1 MSEVRVRFAPSP
13 TGYLHIGG
21 ARTALF
27 NWLFARK
34 MGGKLILRIEDT
46 DIERLKEDSVSQILT
61 SLKWLG
67 INWDEGPEAG
77 GEYGPYY
84 QSERFDIYK
93 KYAQQ
98 LLDEGKAYYCFCT
111 TEDLA
116 AQREKQRAAKQPF
129 RYART
134 CRDIPAEEAKA
145 RIAAGEPY
153 SIRIKIPA
161 EGSITVHDL
170 IHGEVTF
177 NMDQFDDFVIVKS
190 NGIPTY
196 NFAVCVDDHLM
207 GMTHVLRAEEHLSNT
222 PKQLLVYEA
231 LGWEPPK
238 FGHMPMILAMD
249 RSKLSKRHGATSV
262 EEFRSQGYLPE
273 AIINYLTLLGW
284 GPGDEREIFTLEETV
299 KLFELEQM
307 SKKAAIYDTKKLTWM
322 NGQYLSELPLEKI
335 LPDAK
340 PFFVKDGLVT
350 EEWFNDAANEAY
362 FEKLVDVV
370 RVRVKTLQEV
380 ADASTY
386 FFKDVEEY
394 DEKGVAKHFK
404 AENIPVLEQCIA
416 AIKADDVYDL
426 ASTEAAY
433 NKIAADNGLA
443 LGKVIHPTRLALT
456 GRTVSPG
463 MFDVMVLLGKERTLA
478 RLEKAVEFIKSLWKG
493 AAGYENPVDNIIMLM
508 LISAGIGR
516 PADNGAYRTDLCRQ
530 GNGNAALYRRQ

>member
-46 DIERLKEDSVSQILT
+46 DTERLKEDSVSQILT

-67 INWDEGPEAG
+67 INWDEGPEVG
-77 GEYGPYY
+77 GEVGPYY
-84 QSERFDIYK
+84 QSERREIYS
-93 KYAQQ
+93 KYAEE
-98 LLDEGKAYYCFCT
+98 LLEQGKAYYCFCSS
-111 TEDLA
+111 EDLE

-134 CRDIPAEEAKA
+134 CRDMSVEEAKA
-145 RIAAGEPY
+145 RAAAGEPY
-153 SIRIKIPA
+153 SVRIKIPL
-161 EGSITVHDL
+161 EGNVVVHDL
-170 IHGEVTF
+170 IHGDVTF

-190 NGIPTY
+190 NGMPTY
-196 NFAVCVDDHLM
+196 NFAVVVDDHLM

-222 PKQLLVYEA
+222 PKQLLIYEA

-238 FGHMPMILAMD
+238 FGHMPMILAPD

-262 EEFRSQGYLPE
+262 EEFRSQGYVAE
-273 AIINYLTLLGW
+273 AIVNYLTLLGW
-284 GPGDEREIFTLEETV
+284 GPGDERELFSLEETV
-299 KLFELEQM
+299 ELFQLEQM

-322 NGQYLSELPLEKI
+322 NGQYLSSLPLEKI
-335 LPDAK
+335 LPEVK
-340 PFFVKDGLVT
+340 PFFVKDGLAT
-350 EEWFNDAANEAY
+350 EEWLENNAEY
-362 FEKLVDVV
+362 FAKLVDTV

-380 ADASTY
+380 ADAAAY

-394 DEKGVAKHFK
+394 DEKGVGKHFK
-404 AENIPVLEQCIA
+404 PEAIGLLEQCIA
-416 AIKADDVYDL
+416 AIEADEVYDL

-433 NKIAADNGLA
+433 NKIAEDNGLA

-463 MFDVMVLLGKERTLA
+463 MFDVMVLLGKEKTLE
-478 RLEKAVEFIKSLWKG
+478 RMHKAIEYIKTL
-493 AAGYENPVDNIIMLM
+493 
-508 LISAGIGR
+508 
-516 PADNGAYRTDLCRQ
+516 
-530 GNGNAALYRRQ
+530 

>member
-27 NWLFARK
+27 NWLFAHK

-46 DIERLKEDSVSQILT
+46 DTERLKEDSVSQILT

-67 INWDEGPEAG
+67 INWDEGPEVG
-77 GEYGPYY
+77 GDCGPYY
-84 QSERFDIYK
+84 QSERLDIYK
-93 KYAQQ
+93 KYAEQ
-98 LLDEGKAYYCFCT
+98 LLAEGKAYYCFCT
-111 TEDLA
+111 PADLE

-134 CRDIPAEEAKA
+134 CRDLSKEEVEQ
-145 RIAAGEPY
+145 RIAAGESY
-153 SIRIKIPA
+153 SVRVKIPL
-161 EGSITVHDL
+161 EGTITVHDL
-170 IHGEVTF
+170 IHGDVTF

-190 NGIPTY
+190 NGMPTY
-196 NFAVCVDDHLM
+196 NFAVVVDDHLM

-222 PKQLLVYEA
+222 PKQLLIYEA

-238 FGHMPMILAMD
+238 FGHMPMILAPD

-262 EEFRSQGYLPE
+262 EEFRSQGYLAE
-273 AIINYLTLLGW
+273 AIVNYLTLLGW
-284 GPGDEREIFTLEETV
+284 GPGNERELFTLNETV
-299 KLFELEQM
+299 DLFELEQM

-335 LPDAK
+335 LPEAK
-340 PFFVKDGLVT
+340 AFFIKDGLVT
-350 EEWFNDAANEAY
+350 EDWFTAHEEY
-362 FEKLVDVV
+362 FAKLVDVV

-386 FFKDVEEY
+386 FFKDITEY
-394 DEKGVAKHFK
+394 DAKGVAKHFK
-404 AENIPVLEQCIA
+404 PESVAILEQCIA
-416 AIKADDVYDL
+416 AIEADDVYDL
-426 ASTEAAY
+426 ATTEAAY
-433 NKIAADNGLA
+433 NKIAADNDLS

-463 MFDVMVLLGKERTLA
+463 MFDVMVLLGKEKTLN
-478 RLEKAVEFIKSLWKG
+478 RLHKAVEYIKSL
-493 AAGYENPVDNIIMLM
+493 
-508 LISAGIGR
+508 
-516 PADNGAYRTDLCRQ
+516 
-530 GNGNAALYRRQ
+530 

>member
-1 MSEVRVRFAPSP
+1 MSEIRVRFAPSP

-46 DIERLKEDSVSQILT
+46 DTARLKEDSVSQILT

-67 INWDEGPEAG
+67 LNWDEGPEVG
-77 GEYGPYY
+77 GPCGPYA
-84 QSERFDIYK
+84 QSDRLEFYK
-93 KYAQQ
+93 KYADQ
-98 LLDEGKAYYCFCT
+98 LVAEGKAYPCFCT
-111 TEDLA
+111 PEELE
-116 AQREKQRAAKQPF
+116 AQREEQRKAKQPF

-134 CRDIPAEEAKA
+134 CRELTKEEADA
-145 RIAAGEPY
+145 RIAAGEKY
-153 SIRIKIPA
+153 SIRVKIPK
-161 EGSITVHDL
+161 EGNIVVHDL
-170 IHGEVTF
+170 IHGDVTF
-177 NMDQFDDFVIVKS
+177 NMDQYDDFVIVKS
-190 NGIPTY
+190 NGMPTY
-196 NFAVCVDDHLM
+196 NFAVVVDDHLM

-238 FGHMPMILAMD
+238 FGHMSMILAPD

-262 EEFRSQGYLPE
+262 EEFRSQGYVAE
-273 AIINYLTLLGW
+273 AIVNYLTLLGW
-284 GPGDEREIFTLEETV
+284 GPGDEREIFSLEETV

-322 NGQYLSELPLEKI
+322 NGQYLSELPLEKL
-335 LPDAK
+335 LPEVK
-340 PFFVKDGLVT
+340 TFFVKDGLVT
-350 EEWFNDAANEAY
+350 EEWLAANEAY
-362 FEKLVDVV
+362 FAQLVDTV

-386 FFKDVEEY
+386 FFKDIEEY

-404 AENIPVLEQCIA
+404 PEAAALLEQCMA
-416 AIKADDVYDL
+416 ALAADEVFDL
-426 ASTEAAY
+426 ASTEAIY
-433 NKIAADNGLA
+433 NKISEDNGLA

-463 MFDVMVLLGKERTLA
+463 MFDVMVLLGKEKTLA
-478 RLEKAVEFIKSLWKG
+478 RMQAAIDFIKG
-493 AAGYENPVDNIIMLM
+493 M
-508 LISAGIGR
+508 
-516 PADNGAYRTDLCRQ
+516 
-530 GNGNAALYRRQ
+530 

>member
-67 INWDEGPEAG
+67 LNWDEGPEVG
-77 GEYGPYY
+77 GNCGPYY
-84 QSERFDIYK
+84 QSERLDIYK

-98 LLDEGKAYYCFCT
+98 LINEGKAYYCFCSPA
-111 TEDLA
+111 DLE

-134 CRDIPAEEAKA
+134 CREISAEEAEK
-145 RIAAGEPY
+145 RIAAGESY
-153 SIRIKIPA
+153 SVRVKIPL

-170 IHGEVTF
+170 IHGDVTF

-207 GMTHVLRAEEHLSNT
+207 GITHVLRAEEHLPNT
-222 PKQLLVYEA
+222 PKQLLIYEA
-231 LGWEPPK
+231 LGWQPPE
-238 FGHMPMILAMD
+238 FGHMSMILAMD

-262 EEFRSQGYLPE
+262 EEFRSQGYLPD

-284 GPGDEREIFTLEETV
+284 GPGDEREKFTLEETV

-335 LPDAK
+335 LLEAK
-340 PFFVKDGLVT
+340 QFFIKDGLVD
-350 EEWFNDAANEAY
+350 EKWFENPTNEAY
-362 FEKLVDVV
+362 FAKLVDVV

-386 FFKDVEEY
+386 FFKDVDEY
-394 DEKGVAKHFK
+394 DTKGVIKHFK
-404 AENIPVLEQCIA
+404 PESAALLEQCIA
-416 AIKADDVYDL
+416 AVKADDVYDL
-426 ASTEAAY
+426 VSTEAAY
-433 NKIAADNGLA
+433 SKIAADNDLA

-463 MFDVMVLLGKERTLA
+463 MFDVMVLLGKKKTLE
-478 RLEKAVEFIKSLWKG
+478 RLEKAVAYIKSL
-493 AAGYENPVDNIIMLM
+493 
-508 LISAGIGR
+508 
-516 PADNGAYRTDLCRQ
+516 
-530 GNGNAALYRRQ
+530 

>member
-46 DIERLKEDSVSQILT
+46 DTERLKEDSVSQILT

-67 INWDEGPEAG
+67 LNWDEGPEAG
-77 GEYGPYY
+77 GECGPYY
-84 QSERFDIYK
+84 QSERRELYS

-111 TEDLA
+111 PADLEA
-116 AQREKQRAAKQPF
+116 EREKQRAAKQPF

-134 CRDIPAEEAKA
+134 CRDLDPEVAKA
-145 RIAAGEPY
+145 RAAAGEPY
-153 SIRIKIPA
+153 SVRIKIPT

-170 IHGEVTF
+170 IHGDVTF

-190 NGIPTY
+190 NGMPTY
-196 NFAVCVDDHLM
+196 NFAVVVDDHLM

-222 PKQLLVYEA
+222 PKQLLIYEA
-231 LGWEPPK
+231 LGFEPPK
-238 FGHMPMILAMD
+238 FGHMPMILAPD

-262 EEFRSQGYLPE
+262 EEFRAQGYLPE

-307 SKKAAIYDTKKLTWM
+307 SKKAAVYDTKKLTWM

-335 LPDAK
+335 LPEAET
-340 PFFVKDGLVT
+340 FFIKDGLVT
-350 EEWFNDAANEAY
+350 KEWLAENKEY
-362 FEKLVDVV
+362 FAKLVDTV

-380 ADASTY
+380 ADASAY
-386 FFKDVEEY
+386 FFKDVEAY

-404 AENIPVLEQCIA
+404 PEAAELLEKCIA
-416 AIKADDVYDL
+416 ALEADEVFNL
-426 ASTEAAY
+426 TSTEAIY

-463 MFDVMVLLGKERTLA
+463 MFDVMVLLGKEKTLA
-478 RLEKAVEFIKSLWKG
+478 RMRKAVEYIKSL
-493 AAGYENPVDNIIMLM
+493 
-508 LISAGIGR
+508 
-516 PADNGAYRTDLCRQ
+516 
-530 GNGNAALYRRQ
+530 

>member
-1 MSEVRVRFAPSP
+1 MSDVRVRFAPSP

-27 NWLFARK
+27 NWLFAHK

-46 DIERLKEDSVSQILT
+46 DTERLKEDSVSQILT

-67 INWDEGPEAG
+67 INWDEGPEVG
-77 GEYGPYY
+77 GNCGPYY
-84 QSERFDIYK
+84 QSERLDIYK
-93 KYAQQ
+93 KYADK
-98 LLDEGKAYYCFCT
+98 LLEEGKAYYCFCSAA
-111 TEDLA
+111 DLE

-134 CRDIPAEEAKA
+134 CRDLSAEEVQA

-153 SIRIKIPA
+153 SVRVKIPV
-161 EGSITVHDL
+161 EGTITVHDL
-170 IHGEVTF
+170 IHGDVTF

-190 NGIPTY
+190 NGMPTY
-196 NFAVCVDDHLM
+196 NFAVVVDDHLM

-222 PKQLLVYEA
+222 PKQLLIYEA

-238 FGHMPMILAMD
+238 FGHMPMILAPD

-262 EEFRSQGYLPE
+262 EEFRSQGYLAE
-273 AIINYLTLLGW
+273 AIVNYLTLLGW
-284 GPGDEREIFTLEETV
+284 GPGDERELFTLQETV
-299 KLFELEQM
+299 ELFELEQM

-322 NGQYLSELPLEKI
+322 NGQYLSELPLENI
-335 LPDAK
+335 LPEAK
-340 PFFVKDGLVT
+340 PFFIKDGLVT

-380 ADASTY
+380 ADASAY
-386 FFKDVEEY
+386 FFKELEGY
-394 DEKGVAKHFK
+394 DEKGVSKHFK
-404 AENIPVLEQCIA
+404 PENIAILEQCIA

-463 MFDVMVLLGKERTLA
+463 MFDVMVLLGKEKTLA
-478 RLEKAVEFIKSLWKG
+478 RLEKAVEFIKSL
-493 AAGYENPVDNIIMLM
+493 
-508 LISAGIGR
+508 
-516 PADNGAYRTDLCRQ
+516 
-530 GNGNAALYRRQ
+530 

>member
-46 DIERLKEDSVSQILT
+46 DTERLKEDSVSQILT

-67 INWDEGPEAG
+67 LNWDEGPEAG
-77 GEYGPYY
+77 GECGPYY
-84 QSERFDIYK
+84 QSERRELYS

-111 TEDLA
+111 PADLDA
-116 AQREKQRAAKQPF
+116 EREKQRAAKQPF

-134 CRDIPAEEAKA
+134 CRDLDPEVAKA
-145 RIAAGEPY
+145 RAAAGEPY
-153 SIRIKIPA
+153 SVRVKIPT

-170 IHGEVTF
+170 IHGDVTF

-190 NGIPTY
+190 NGMPTY
-196 NFAVCVDDHLM
+196 NFAVVVDDHLM

-222 PKQLLVYEA
+222 PKQLLIYEA
-231 LGWEPPK
+231 LGFEPPK
-238 FGHMPMILAMD
+238 FGHMPMILAPD

-262 EEFRSQGYLPE
+262 EEFRAQGYLPE

-307 SKKAAIYDTKKLTWM
+307 SKKAAVYDTKKLTWM

-335 LPDAK
+335 LPEAET
-340 PFFVKDGLVT
+340 FFIKYGLVT
-350 EEWFNDAANEAY
+350 KEWLAENKEY
-362 FEKLVDVV
+362 FAKLVDTV

-380 ADASTY
+380 ADASAY
-386 FFKDVEEY
+386 FFKDVEAY

-404 AENIPVLEQCIA
+404 PEAAELLEKCIA
-416 AIKADDVYDL
+416 ALEADEVFDL
-426 ASTEAAY
+426 ISTEAIY

-463 MFDVMVLLGKERTLA
+463 MFDVMVLLGKEKTLA
-478 RLEKAVEFIKSLWKG
+478 RMRKAVEYIKSL
-493 AAGYENPVDNIIMLM
+493 
-508 LISAGIGR
+508 
-516 PADNGAYRTDLCRQ
+516 
-530 GNGNAALYRRQ
+530 

>member
-46 DIERLKEDSVSQILT
+46 DTERLKEDSVSQILT

-67 INWDEGPEAG
+67 LNWDEGPEAG
-77 GEYGPYY
+77 GECGPYY
-84 QSERFDIYK
+84 QSERRELYS

-111 TEDLA
+111 PADLEA
-116 AQREKQRAAKQPF
+116 EREKQRAAKQPF

-134 CRDIPAEEAKA
+134 CRDLDPEVAKA
-145 RIAAGEPY
+145 RAAAGEPY
-153 SIRIKIPA
+153 SVRIKIPT

-170 IHGEVTF
+170 IHGDVTF

-190 NGIPTY
+190 NGMPTY
-196 NFAVCVDDHLM
+196 NFAVVVDDHLM

-222 PKQLLVYEA
+222 PKQLLIYEA
-231 LGWEPPK
+231 LGFEPPK
-238 FGHMPMILAMD
+238 FGHMPMILAPD

-262 EEFRSQGYLPE
+262 EEFRAQGYLPE

-307 SKKAAIYDTKKLTWM
+307 SKKAAVYDTKKLTWM

-335 LPDAK
+335 LPEAET
-340 PFFVKDGLVT
+340 FFIKDGLVT
-350 EEWFNDAANEAY
+350 KEWLAENKEY
-362 FEKLVDVV
+362 FAKLVDTV

-380 ADASTY
+380 ADASAY
-386 FFKDVEEY
+386 FFKDVEAY

-404 AENIPVLEQCIA
+404 PEAAELLEKCIA
-416 AIKADDVYDL
+416 ALEADEVFDL
-426 ASTEAAY
+426 TSTEAIY

-463 MFDVMVLLGKERTLA
+463 MFDVMVLLGKKKTLA
-478 RLEKAVEFIKSLWKG
+478 RMRKAVEYIKSL
-493 AAGYENPVDNIIMLM
+493 
-508 LISAGIGR
+508 
-516 PADNGAYRTDLCRQ
+516 
-530 GNGNAALYRRQ
+530 

>member
-1 MSEVRVRFAPSP
+1 MSDVRVRFAPSP

-27 NWLFARK
+27 NWLFAHK

-46 DIERLKEDSVSQILT
+46 DTERLKEDSVSQILT

-67 INWDEGPEAG
+67 INWDEGPEVG
-77 GEYGPYY
+77 GDCGPYY
-84 QSERFDIYK
+84 QSERLDIYK
-93 KYAQQ
+93 EYADK
-98 LLDEGKAYYCFCT
+98 LLEEGKAYYCFCSAA
-111 TEDLA
+111 DLE

-134 CRDIPAEEAKA
+134 CRDLSAEEVQA

-153 SIRIKIPA
+153 SVRVKIPV
-161 EGSITVHDL
+161 EGTITVHDL
-170 IHGEVTF
+170 IHGDVTF

-190 NGIPTY
+190 NGMPTY
-196 NFAVCVDDHLM
+196 NFAVVVDDHLM

-222 PKQLLVYEA
+222 PKQLLIYEA

-238 FGHMPMILAMD
+238 FGHMPMILAPD

-262 EEFRSQGYLPE
+262 EEFRSQGYLAE
-273 AIINYLTLLGW
+273 AIVNYLTLLGW
-284 GPGDEREIFTLEETV
+284 GPGDERELFTLQETV
-299 KLFELEQM
+299 ELFELEQM

-335 LPDAK
+335 LPEAK
-340 PFFVKDGLVT
+340 PFFIKDGLVT

-380 ADASTY
+380 ADASAY
-386 FFKDVEEY
+386 FFKELEGY
-394 DEKGVAKHFK
+394 DEKGVSKHFK
-404 AENIPVLEQCIA
+404 PENIAILEQCIA

-426 ASTEAAY
+426 TSTEAAY

-463 MFDVMVLLGKERTLA
+463 MFDVMVLLGKEKTLA
-478 RLEKAVEFIKSLWKG
+478 RLEKAVEFIKSL
-493 AAGYENPVDNIIMLM
+493 
-508 LISAGIGR
+508 
-516 PADNGAYRTDLCRQ
+516 
-530 GNGNAALYRRQ
+530 

>member
-46 DIERLKEDSVSQILT
+46 DTERLKEDSVSQILT

-67 INWDEGPEAG
+67 LNWDEGPEAG
-77 GEYGPYY
+77 GECGPYY
-84 QSERFDIYK
+84 QSERRELYS

-111 TEDLA
+111 PADLEA
-116 AQREKQRAAKQPF
+116 EREKQRAAKQPF

-134 CRDIPAEEAKA
+134 CRDLDPEVAKA
-145 RIAAGEPY
+145 RAAAGEPY
-153 SIRIKIPA
+153 SVRIKIPT

-170 IHGEVTF
+170 IHGDVTF

-190 NGIPTY
+190 NGMPTY
-196 NFAVCVDDHLM
+196 NFAVVVDDHLM

-222 PKQLLVYEA
+222 PKQLLIYEA
-231 LGWEPPK
+231 LGFEPPK
-238 FGHMPMILAMD
+238 FGHMPMILAPD

-262 EEFRSQGYLPE
+262 EEFRAQGYLPE

-307 SKKAAIYDTKKLTWM
+307 SKKAAVYDTKKLTWM

-335 LPDAK
+335 LPEAET
-340 PFFVKDGLVT
+340 FFIKEGLVT
-350 EEWFNDAANEAY
+350 KEWLAENKEY
-362 FEKLVDVV
+362 FAKLVDTV

-380 ADASTY
+380 ADASAY
-386 FFKDVEEY
+386 FFKDVEAY

-404 AENIPVLEQCIA
+404 PEAAELLEKCIA
-416 AIKADDVYDL
+416 ALEADEVFDL
-426 ASTEAAY
+426 TSTEAIY

-463 MFDVMVLLGKERTLA
+463 MFDVMVLLGKEKTLA
-478 RLEKAVEFIKSLWKG
+478 RMRKAVEYIKSL
-493 AAGYENPVDNIIMLM
+493 
-508 LISAGIGR
+508 
-516 PADNGAYRTDLCRQ
+516 
-530 GNGNAALYRRQ
+530 

>member
-46 DIERLKEDSVSQILT
+46 DTERLKEDSVSQILT

-67 INWDEGPEAG
+67 LNWDEGPEVG
-77 GEYGPYY
+77 GDCGPYY
-84 QSERFDIYK
+84 QSERRELYA

-111 TEDLA
+111 AADLEA
-116 AQREKQRAAKQPF
+116 EREKQRAAKQPF

-134 CRDIPAEEAKA
+134 CRDLDPAEAKA
-145 RIAAGEPY
+145 RVAAGEPY
-153 SIRIKIPA
+153 SVRIKNPL

-170 IHGEVTF
+170 IHGDVTF

-190 NGIPTY
+190 NGMPTY
-196 NFAVCVDDHLM
+196 NFAVVVDDHLM

-222 PKQLLVYEA
+222 PKQLLIYEA
-231 LGWEPPK
+231 LGFEPPK
-238 FGHMPMILAMD
+238 FGHMPMILAPD

-262 EEFRSQGYLPE
+262 EEFRAQGYLPE
-273 AIINYLTLLGW
+273 AIVNYLTLLGW

-307 SKKAAIYDTKKLTWM
+307 SKKAAVYDTKKLTWM

-335 LPDAK
+335 LPEAAT
-340 PFFVKDGLVT
+340 FFIKDGLV
-350 EEWFNDAANEAY
+350 NEQWLADNKEY
-362 FEKLVDVV
+362 FARLVDTV

-380 ADASTY
+380 ADAAVY
-386 FFKDVEEY
+386 FFKDLDGY
-394 DEKGVAKHFK
+394 DEKGVSKHFK
-404 AENIPVLEQCIA
+404 PEAAGLLEKCLA
-416 AIKADDVYDL
+416 GLEADTVFDL
-426 ASTEAAY
+426 ASTEAVY
-433 NKIAADNGLA
+433 NKVAADNGLS

-463 MFDVMVLLGKERTLA
+463 MFDVMVLLGKEKTLA
-478 RLEKAVEFIKSLWKG
+478 RIRQAIDYIKSL
-493 AAGYENPVDNIIMLM
+493 
-508 LISAGIGR
+508 
-516 PADNGAYRTDLCRQ
+516 
-530 GNGNAALYRRQ
+530 

>member
-27 NWLFARK
+27 NWLFAHK

-46 DIERLKEDSVSQILT
+46 DTERLKEDSVSQILT

-67 INWDEGPEAG
+67 INWDEGPEVG
-77 GEYGPYY
+77 GDCGPYY
-84 QSERFDIYK
+84 QSERLDIYK
-93 KYAQQ
+93 KYAEQ
-98 LLDEGKAYYCFCT
+98 LLAEGKAYYCFCT
-111 TEDLA
+111 PADLE

-134 CRDIPAEEAKA
+134 CRDLSKEEVEQ
-145 RIAAGEPY
+145 RIAAGESY
-153 SIRIKIPA
+153 SVRVKIPLA
-161 EGSITVHDL
+161 GTITVHDL
-170 IHGEVTF
+170 IHGDVTF

-190 NGIPTY
+190 NGMPTY
-196 NFAVCVDDHLM
+196 NFAVVVDDHLM

-222 PKQLLVYEA
+222 PKQLLIYEA

-238 FGHMPMILAMD
+238 FGHMPMILAPD

-262 EEFRSQGYLPE
+262 EEFRSQGYLAE
-273 AIINYLTLLGW
+273 AIVNYLTLLGW
-284 GPGDEREIFTLEETV
+284 GPGDERELFTLNETV
-299 KLFELEQM
+299 DLFELEQM

-335 LPDAK
+335 LPEAK
-340 PFFVKDGLVT
+340 AFFIKDGLVT
-350 EEWFNDAANEAY
+350 EDWFTAHEEY
-362 FEKLVDVV
+362 FAKLVDVV

-386 FFKDVEEY
+386 FFKDITEY
-394 DEKGVAKHFK
+394 DAKGVAKHFK
-404 AENIPVLEQCIA
+404 PESVAILEQCIA
-416 AIKADDVYDL
+416 AIEADDVYDL
-426 ASTEAAY
+426 ATTEAAY
-433 NKIAADNGLA
+433 NKIAADNDLS

-463 MFDVMVLLGKERTLA
+463 MFDVMVLLGKEKTLN
-478 RLEKAVEFIKSLWKG
+478 RLHKAVEYIKSL
-493 AAGYENPVDNIIMLM
+493 
-508 LISAGIGR
+508 
-516 PADNGAYRTDLCRQ
+516 
-530 GNGNAALYRRQ
+530 

>member
-1 MSEVRVRFAPSP
+1 MSDVRVRFAPSP

-27 NWLFARK
+27 NWLFANK

-46 DIERLKEDSVSQILT
+46 DTERLKEDSVSQILT

-67 INWDEGPEAG
+67 INWDEGPEVG
-77 GEYGPYY
+77 GECGPYY
-84 QSERFDIYK
+84 QSERLDIYK
-93 KYAQQ
+93 KYADK
-98 LLDEGKAYYCFCT
+98 LLEEGKAYYCFCSAA
-111 TEDLA
+111 DLE

-134 CRDIPAEEAKA
+134 CRDLSAEEVQA

-153 SIRIKIPA
+153 SVRVKIPV
-161 EGSITVHDL
+161 EGTITVHDL
-170 IHGEVTF
+170 IHGDVTF

-190 NGIPTY
+190 NGMPTY
-196 NFAVCVDDHLM
+196 NFAVVVDDHLM

-222 PKQLLVYEA
+222 PKQLLIYEA

-238 FGHMPMILAMD
+238 FGHMPMILAPD

-262 EEFRSQGYLPE
+262 EEFRSQGYLAE
-273 AIINYLTLLGW
+273 AIVNYLTLLGW
-284 GPGDEREIFTLEETV
+284 GPGDERELFTLQETV
-299 KLFELEQM
+299 ELFELEQM

-335 LPDAK
+335 LPEAK
-340 PFFVKDGLVT
+340 PFFIKDGLVT

-380 ADASTY
+380 ADASSY
-386 FFKDVEEY
+386 FFKELEGY
-394 DEKGVAKHFK
+394 DEKGVSKHFK
-404 AENIPVLEQCIA
+404 PENIAILEQCIA
-416 AIKADDVYDL
+416 AIKADEVYDL

-463 MFDVMVLLGKERTLA
+463 MFDVMVLLGKEKTLA
-478 RLEKAVEFIKSLWKG
+478 RLEKAVEFIKSL
-493 AAGYENPVDNIIMLM
+493 
-508 LISAGIGR
+508 
-516 PADNGAYRTDLCRQ
+516 
-530 GNGNAALYRRQ
+530 

>member
-1 MSEVRVRFAPSP
+1 MSDVRVRFAPSP

-27 NWLFARK
+27 NWLFAHK

-46 DIERLKEDSVSQILT
+46 DTERLKEDSVSQILT

-67 INWDEGPEAG
+67 INWDEGPEVG
-77 GEYGPYY
+77 GDCGPYY
-84 QSERFDIYK
+84 QSERLDIYK
-93 KYAQQ
+93 KYADK
-98 LLDEGKAYYCFCT
+98 LLEEGKAYYCFCSAA
-111 TEDLA
+111 DLEV
-116 AQREKQRAAKQPF
+116 QREKQRAAKQPF

-134 CRDIPAEEAKA
+134 CRDLSAEEVQA

-153 SIRIKIPA
+153 SVRVKIPV
-161 EGSITVHDL
+161 EGTITVHDL
-170 IHGEVTF
+170 IHGDVTF

-190 NGIPTY
+190 NGMPTY
-196 NFAVCVDDHLM
+196 NFAVVVDDHLM

-222 PKQLLVYEA
+222 PKQLLIYEA

-238 FGHMPMILAMD
+238 FGHMPMILAPD

-262 EEFRSQGYLPE
+262 EEFRSQGYLAE
-273 AIINYLTLLGW
+273 AIVNYLTLLGW
-284 GPGDEREIFTLEETV
+284 GPGDERELFTLQETV
-299 KLFELEQM
+299 ELFELEQM

-335 LPDAK
+335 LPEAK
-340 PFFVKDGLVT
+340 PFFIKDGLVT

-380 ADASTY
+380 ADASAY
-386 FFKDVEEY
+386 FFKELEGY
-394 DEKGVAKHFK
+394 DEKGVSKHFK
-404 AENIPVLEQCIA
+404 PENIAILEQCIA

-463 MFDVMVLLGKERTLA
+463 MFDVMVLLGKEKTLA
-478 RLEKAVEFIKSLWKG
+478 RLEKAVEFIKSL
-493 AAGYENPVDNIIMLM
+493 
-508 LISAGIGR
+508 
-516 PADNGAYRTDLCRQ
+516 
-530 GNGNAALYRRQ
+530 